1 MVIDFKEAKSVKE
14 SNKKENKTKTVD
26 QLSMEGTV
34 RSVRNTVKET
44 KQIRRPS
51 NAKVSGEPFVDDVPQ
66 KKKEAA
72 EPLKR
77 PEDIIKV
84 SEYLVNTGRYR
95 DNLIFV
101 LGINLGLRCGD
112 LSRLKV
118 GHLLEEGGA
127 AYRDEFTIQEEKTSK
142 YRKLYLNESIY
153 DAADLYFESVGV
165 VNLNDYLFKCESNR
179 GKNLNQPLSVRSIER
194 MLKEVINEKCGIDIH
209 ASTHCLRKTFAYH
222 VIQSAPD
229 RERAIEFLQKILGHS
244 SQSITLRYAGIT
256 DEEIMD
262 TYKGLNL
269 AKRNPLGWICT
280 SA

>member
-1 MVIDFKEAKSVKE
+1 MVINFKDAHLVHGNKRKE
-14 SNKKENKTKTVD
+14 KDGGSAP
-26 QLSMEGTV
+26 LGTQERGMV
-34 RSVRNTVKET
+34 NTT
-44 KQIRRPS
+44 PDGHPIRRP
-51 NAKVSGEPFVDDVPQ
+51 AFVKVSGDHFVDDTPQ

-72 EPLKR
+72 EPLKKV
-77 PEDIIKV
+77 EDIIKV
-84 SEYLVNTGRYR
+84 SEYLIQEGRYR

-112 LSRLKV
+112 LSHLKV
-118 GHLLEEGGA
+118 GHLLAEDGA
-127 AYRDEFTIQEEKTSK
+127 AYREDFTIQEEKTSK

-153 DAADLYFESVGV
+153 DAADLYFANAGV
-165 VNLNDYLFKCESNR
+165 VDLNDYLFKCESNR

-194 MLKEVINEKCGIDIH
+194 MLKEVINDKCGIEIH

-256 DEEIMD
+256 DDEVMA

-269 AKRNPLGWICT
+269 GARTPLGWISST

>member
-1 MVIDFKEAKSVKE
+1 MVVNFKEAQLAYDSKRKEKEVSCVDPSKTGSKSIAPVTA
-14 SNKKENKTKTVD
+14 NK
-26 QLSMEGTV
+26 G
-34 RSVRNTVKET
+34 
-44 KQIRRPS
+44 IRRPVGV
-51 NAKVSGEPFVDDVPQ
+51 KVLGEPFVDNIPQ

-77 PEDIIKV
+77 VEDIVKV
-84 SEYLVNTGRYR
+84 SDYLIKEGRYR

-112 LSRLKV
+112 LSHLKV
-118 GHLLEEGGA
+118 GHLLEDGGGA
-127 AYRDEFTIQEEKTSK
+127 YRNEFTIQEEKTSK

-153 DAADLYFESVGV
+153 DAADLYFSSIGTVD
-165 VNLNDYLFKCESNR
+165 LNDYLFKCESNR

-194 MLKEVINEKCGIDIH
+194 MLKEVINEKCGIEIH

-256 DEEIMD
+256 DDEVMA
-262 TYKGLNL
+262 TYQGLNL
-269 AKRNPLGWICT
+269 GRRTPLGWIAAT
-280 SA
+280 GA